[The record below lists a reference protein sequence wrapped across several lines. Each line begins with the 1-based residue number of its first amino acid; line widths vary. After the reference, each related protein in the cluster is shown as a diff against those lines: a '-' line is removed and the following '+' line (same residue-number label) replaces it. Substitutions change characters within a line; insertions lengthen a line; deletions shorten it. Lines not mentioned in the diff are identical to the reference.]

1 MFIKQVKSFE
11 KIAIFGKIS
20 PMIIQYFGKQF
31 FKISQGDFTVA
42 INPVSKDSKEFNKA
56 KFGSNAVLVTTNHP
70 DFNGIDNA
78 TFGENTPFVI
88 NGPGEYEVGDMY
100 VQGFESK
107 AEIDKK
113 DFINT
118 IYLITYDDIK
128 IVFMGALANKES
140 IPKSFVEAVDE
151 PDLFFVPVGG
161 KTTIDASTAQKIANS
176 FNAKMVVPMDYDKDS
191 LKVFLKESGAEGVKA
206 VDKLTVK
213 KKDFIGK
220 AGEVVIFE

>member
-1 MFIKQVKSFE
+1 
-11 KIAIFGKIS
+11 
-20 PMIIQYFGKQF
+20 MIIQYFGKQF
-31 FKISQGDFTVA
+31 FKISQGDFSVA
-42 INPVSKDSKEFNKA
+42 INPISKDSKEFNKV

-70 DFNGIDNA
+70 DFNGVDSA
-78 TFGENTPFVI
+78 TFGENEPFVV
-88 NGPGEYEVGDMY
+88 NGPGEYEIGDMY
-100 VQGFESK
+100 VQGFASK
-107 AEIDKK
+107 AEIDNK

-151 PDLFFVPVGG
+151 PELFFVPIGG
-161 KTTIDASTAQKIANS
+161 KTTIDAAAAHKLATS

-191 LKVFLKESGAEGVKA
+191 VKVFLKESDAEGTKP

-213 KKDFIGK
+213 RKDFAGK
-220 AGEVVIFE
+220 NGEVVIFE